1 MSEISA
7 FLAAQLTPIVANVGA
22 LAIIAWIISICSNQ
36 TLAKTDGSPQLS
48 PWVVGV
54 GFGVTASLLM
64 FVPVELAPGAFADGR
79 GGPILLSGIIGGPIA
94 ALITA
99 VIAGVCRFLIGGP
112 GYLTG
117 PTYIVIF
124 AVIGLAYWYTER
136 KREHPRLGILRL
148 FVLATAAT
156 IISIPSILFFP
167 AELRMPV
174 LTKLWPVLWISNIIG
189 TIILGTLLDRERE
202 RFRRERE
209 LAEQYERA
217 EQATVAKSRFIAAM
231 SHEIRTPLNAVLGIL
246 QLLDNKEVSGEAREK
261 LKVAHASG
269 RFLLSLIN
277 QVLDFARIEANAI
290 EPTKDTFTLSSLVDN
305 LSSVFDTQA
314 SAKGLEFKCIVEGDA
329 QRALVGSFAHIQ
341 QILFNFLGN
350 AIKFTDSGHIT
361 LHASLSENET
371 GGVIAHLSVTDTG
384 PGMTKSDTEVI
395 FEEFGQA
402 GFQSKKASGTGLG
415 LSISKSLAASMG
427 ADISVK
433 TAPDEGATF
442 MLDVP
447 LELGEENN
455 LISEGQVETPS
466 DSLNILVAEDNDIN
480 QMIIRAMLKKDN
492 HIVMLVDDGAK
503 AVKAVQESEKPFDIV
518 LMDIQMPVM
527 NGIEATRRIREFES
541 DGTKLPIVAVTA
553 NAFSDQRQD
562 YLNAGM
568 QDVVIKP
575 IDAKTLQVAIK
586 KAVTSR

>member
-64 FVPVELAPGAFADGR
+64 FVPVELAPGAFAGGR
-79 GGPILLSGIIGGPIA
+79 WWSILLSGIIGGPIA

-202 RFRRERE
+202 LFRRER
-209 LAEQYERA
+209 
-217 EQATVAKSRFIAAM
+217 
-231 SHEIRTPLNAVLGIL
+231 
-246 QLLDNKEVSGEAREK
+246 
-261 LKVAHASG
+261 
-269 RFLLSLIN
+269 
-277 QVLDFARIEANAI
+277 
-290 EPTKDTFTLSSLVDN
+290 
-305 LSSVFDTQA
+305 
-314 SAKGLEFKCIVEGDA
+314 
-329 QRALVGSFAHIQ
+329 
-341 QILFNFLGN
+341 
-350 AIKFTDSGHIT
+350 
-361 LHASLSENET
+361 
-371 GGVIAHLSVTDTG
+371 
-384 PGMTKSDTEVI
+384 
-395 FEEFGQA
+395 
-402 GFQSKKASGTGLG
+402 
-415 LSISKSLAASMG
+415 
-427 ADISVK
+427 
-433 TAPDEGATF
+433 
-442 MLDVP
+442 
-447 LELGEENN
+447 
-455 LISEGQVETPS
+455 
-466 DSLNILVAEDNDIN
+466 
-480 QMIIRAMLKKDN
+480 
-492 HIVMLVDDGAK
+492 
-503 AVKAVQESEKPFDIV
+503 
-518 LMDIQMPVM
+518 
-527 NGIEATRRIREFES
+527 
-541 DGTKLPIVAVTA
+541 
-553 NAFSDQRQD
+553 
-562 YLNAGM
+562 
-568 QDVVIKP
+568 
-575 IDAKTLQVAIK
+575 
-586 KAVTSR
+586 